1 VISVIVTGSV
11 AAAFLV
17 PFVIIAAA
25 WYCYLGGGDSDAA
38 AVVLGRGDE
47 RQA

>member
-1 VISVIVTGSV
+1 VGGAIVIVISVIVTGSV

-25 WYCYLGGGDSDAA
+25 
-38 AVVLGRGDE
+38 
-47 RQA
+47 